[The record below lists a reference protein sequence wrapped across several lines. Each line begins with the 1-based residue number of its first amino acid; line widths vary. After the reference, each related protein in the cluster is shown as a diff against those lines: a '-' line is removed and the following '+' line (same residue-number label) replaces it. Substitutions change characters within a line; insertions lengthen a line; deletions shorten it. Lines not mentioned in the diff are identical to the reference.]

1 MMKLVDDLTLSRIQ
15 NNLLESREIQ
25 NLHGS
30 WWFNLCML
38 IFIVGITSSFLYFQY
53 KSTSHILTAEETRK
67 NIPPQDFAWNNPS
80 IRNAIDL

>member
-1 MMKLVDDLTLSRIQ
+1 MKLVDDLTLRRIQ

-30 WWFNLCML
+30 WWFNALMML
-38 IFIVGITSSFLYFQY
+38 FITSIAVAFMYFQY
-53 KSTSHILTAEETRK
+53 TSTSYILKAEETRK
-67 NIPPQDFAWNNPS
+67 DIPMQGFAWNNPA

>member
-1 MMKLVDDLTLSRIQ
+1 MKLVDDLTLRRIQ

-30 WWFNLCML
+30 WWFNALVVL
-38 IFIVGITSSFLYFQY
+38 FIAGIACAFLYFQY
-53 KSTSHILTAEETRK
+53 TSTSYILTAQETRK
-67 NIPPQDFAWNNPS
+67 DIPQEGFAWNNPA

>member
-1 MMKLVDDLTLSRIQ
+1 MMKLVDDLTLRRIQ

-30 WWFNLCML
+30 WWFNALMVL
-38 IFIVGITSSFLYFQY
+38 FIAGIMGAFLYFQY
-53 KSTSHILTAEETRK
+53 TSTSYILKAEETRK
-67 NIPPQDFAWNNPS
+67 DIPQEGFAWNNPG

>member
-1 MMKLVDDLTLSRIQ
+1 MMKLVDDLTLRRIQ

-30 WWFNLCML
+30 WWFNLLML
-38 IFIVGITSSFLYFQY
+38 AFILSISVAFMYFQY
-53 KSTSHILTAEETRK
+53 NSTSYILKAEETRK
-67 NIPPQDFAWNNPS
+67 DIPREGFVWNNPA

>member
-1 MMKLVDDLTLSRIQ
+1 MKLVDDFTLKRIQ

-30 WWFNLCML
+30 WWFNTFMFLCILGLAFTFM
-38 IFIVGITSSFLYFQY
+38 YFQY
-53 KSTSHILTAEETRK
+53 TSTRYIIQAEETRK
-67 NIPPQDFAWNNPS
+67 DIPMQGFAWNNPG